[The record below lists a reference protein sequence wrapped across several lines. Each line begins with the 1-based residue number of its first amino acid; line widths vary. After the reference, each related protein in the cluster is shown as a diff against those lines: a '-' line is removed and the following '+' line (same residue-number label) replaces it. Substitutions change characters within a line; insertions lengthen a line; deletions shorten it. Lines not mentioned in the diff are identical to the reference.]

1 MLPTRFVSMTLSMT
15 RLQIFT
21 ARSSAAAIGLLM
33 VLSLS
38 GCAVG
43 PKYQRPSA
51 PVPSQFKE
59 SAAPATQASA
69 TTPIAYND
77 WWRVFD
83 DAVLD
88 GLEKEADAANQD
100 IQVAVARVDQAEA
113 AARYSR
119 SFLSPTVSLGTSASR
134 TREAQNRPNNG
145 NTGGRAATY
154 NDFQL
159 PLFFSYEI
167 DAWGRVRRSLEAA
180 RDVHQA
186 TEADLRFVRLSVEAN
201 VAMDYY
207 SLRETDAERAVLD
220 STIEQLQQALDVMT
234 NRFREGINSELE
246 VKQAKTLLD
255 QTKAQAQAL
264 DVQRAQLEHAIAVLD
279 GRATSDFSLSKAPLS
294 GLPPSIPPGLP
305 ADLLARRPD
314 IAEADRYVAAATAQI
329 GVARTAYLPQLS
341 LTGFLGFESTNTSS
355 IFNWQN
361 FIASLGAAALT
372 PVFNGGRVRA
382 GVDQARAAYRGSL
395 AQYEKTVLT
404 AYQEVEDQL
413 AALRI
418 LSGEAQSET
427 DAVDDAK
434 RAEEIAMNRYKAGL
448 VGYLDVL
455 VAQTT
460 LLSNERV
467 ATQINGQRMVATVV
481 LAKALGGGWLGVPA
495 PPQLKANNQTG
506 ETGAQATRVQA
517 APKGRT
523 MSDAN
528 QAMPLPE

>member
-1 MLPTRFVSMTLSMT
+1 MLPNTRFTPMTLLWMVLSKG
-15 RLQIFT
+15 RLRIPV
-21 ARSSAAAIGLLM
+21 ARSSALAIGL
-33 VLSLS
+33 VIAIGFS
-38 GCAVG
+38 GCTVG
-43 PKYQRPSA
+43 PKYQRPTA
-51 PVPSQFKE
+51 PVPTQFKE
-59 SAAPATQASA
+59 SGAPPTEGVATP
-69 TTPIAYND
+69 PIAYSNWWLVFND
-77 WWRVFD
+77 PT
-83 DAVLD
+83 LD
-88 GLEKEADAANQD
+88 RLEKDADSANQD
-100 IQVAVARVDQAEA
+100 IRIAVARVDQAEA

-119 SFLSPTVSLGTSASR
+119 SFLSPTLTLGTSVSR

-145 NTGGRAATY
+145 NTNGRAATY
-154 NDFQL
+154 NDFQI
-159 PLFFSYEI
+159 PLFLNYEI

-186 TEADLRFVRLSVEAN
+186 TEADLRFVRLSVEAA
-201 VAMDYY
+201 VALDYY

-234 NRFREGINSELE
+234 NRFHSGLNSELE

-279 GRATSDFSLSKAPLS
+279 GRAASDFSLPRAPFT
-294 GLPPSIPPGLP
+294 GEPPSIPPGLP

-329 GVARTAYLPQLS
+329 GVARTAYLPHLS
-341 LTGFLGFESTNTSS
+341 LTGYAGFESTNTSS
-355 IFNWQN
+355 IFDWQN
-361 FIASLGAAALT
+361 FITSLGAAALT
-372 PVFNGGRVRA
+372 PVFNGGRIRA
-382 GVDQARAAYRGSL
+382 DVDQAKANYRGSL
-395 AQYEKTVLT
+395 GQYEKTVLT

-418 LSGEAQSET
+418 LSGEAQSEN

-448 VGYLDVL
+448 VGYLDV
-455 VAQTT
+455 VFAQTT

-481 LAKALGGGWLGVPA
+481 LVKALGGGWLGESA
-495 PPQLKANNQTG
+495 PPQVKPNNQAG
-506 ETGAQATRVQA
+506 EVAANSTR
-517 APKGRT
+517 
-523 MSDAN
+523 
-528 QAMPLPE
+528 